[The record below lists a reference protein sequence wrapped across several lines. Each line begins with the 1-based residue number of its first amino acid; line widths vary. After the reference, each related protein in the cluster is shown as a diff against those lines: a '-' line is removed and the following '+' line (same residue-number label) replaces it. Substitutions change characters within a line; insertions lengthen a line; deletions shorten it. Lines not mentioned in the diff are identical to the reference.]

1 MLKNQK
7 TITKSFYVFFSVFTI
22 GIIGIAIRIYYTPQ
36 EIPLTLD
43 AFRYFLYG
51 MDASILGNLPINYN
65 FPNTGW
71 PLFLSIIFQVFK
83 FENYLDYMLLQR
95 ICSEIFSVL
104 TIIPLYYLAKRFFNE
119 KLAIVGICF
128 FIFSPF
134 IVENSILGITDSLF
148 IFLISSFLALFFSNK
163 KKAVYS
169 FFLLGLSAIIR
180 YESLLLIVP
189 TTIIF
194 LSKYRIETNVTKF
207 YFIGLALFVGILIP
221 FAFWKIQMGIPDGL
235 LSHLISGANVAINQG
250 SINSETTKFNLLL
263 GITSLPKFLAIIS
276 LPISFI
282 FIPYAIISFIKN
294 KTWDF
299 RYLVLFGLFGLIPAL
314 YAYGRGYEETRYV
327 FVIIPIFIIASLFL
341 IEKIISKTNKKN
353 LLMIIIIGAMI
364 SSSLIF
370 IEFRAPDYEHEKESV
385 EVSRFM
391 KDFPG
396 KINDYGNESYYI
408 EVIKLE
414 DEIFPKISTEIK
426 LNHKP
431 IILEGNS
438 INEILKDA
446 KDKDVKYLGITN
458 EHKILA
464 GIFNDEQKYDFL
476 KKIFD
481 SEEYSLKFKIKIFEI
496 DYAKID
502 I

>member
-1 MLKNQK
+1 
-7 TITKSFYVFFSVFTI
+7 
-22 GIIGIAIRIYYTPQ
+22 
-36 EIPLTLD
+36 
-43 AFRYFLYG
+43 
-51 MDASILGNLPINYN
+51 
-65 FPNTGW
+65 
-71 PLFLSIIFQVFK
+71 
-83 FENYLDYMLLQR
+83 
-95 ICSEIFSVL
+95 
-104 TIIPLYYLAKRFFNE
+104 
-119 KLAIVGICF
+119 
-128 FIFSPF
+128 
-134 IVENSILGITDSLF
+134 
-148 IFLISSFLALFFSNK
+148 
-163 KKAVYS
+163 
-169 FFLLGLSAIIR
+169 
-180 YESLLLIVP
+180 
-189 TTIIF
+189 
-194 LSKYRIETNVTKF
+194 
-207 YFIGLALFVGILIP
+207 
-221 FAFWKIQMGIPDGL
+221 
-235 LSHLISGANVAINQG
+235 
-250 SINSETTKFNLLL
+250 
-263 GITSLPKFLAIIS
+263 
-276 LPISFI
+276 
-282 FIPYAIISFIKN
+282 
-294 KTWDF
+294 
-299 RYLVLFGLFGLIPAL
+299 
-314 YAYGRGYEETRYV
+314 
-327 FVIIPIFIIASLFL
+327 
-341 IEKIISKTNKKN
+341 
-353 LLMIIIIGAMI
+353 MIIIIGAMI